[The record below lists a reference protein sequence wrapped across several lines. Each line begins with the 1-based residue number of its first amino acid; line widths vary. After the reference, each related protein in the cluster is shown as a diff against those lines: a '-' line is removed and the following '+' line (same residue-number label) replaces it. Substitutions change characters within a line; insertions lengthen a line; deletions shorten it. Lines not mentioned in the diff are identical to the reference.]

1 MNKTIANLNMIRVEM
16 EVARIRIQRELR
28 RLDEQIEGLD
38 VIMGMAN
45 VRESD
50 LIMIRNLL

>member
-16 EVARIRIQRELR
+16 EVARITLQRQMR
-28 RLDEQIEGLD
+28 HLDEQIEGID

-45 VRESD
+45 VREED
-50 LIMIRNLL
+50 LIMIRNLV

>member
-1 MNKTIANLNMIRVEM
+1 MNKTIANLNMIRIEM
-16 EVARIRIQRELR
+16 EVDRIRMQRELR

-38 VIMGMAN
+38 VIMGMDN

-50 LIMIRNLL
+50 LIMIRSVV